1 MPDKIRSHIF
11 LGVVT
16 LLLAAA
22 LLVLLF
28 IPKPAKMY
36 RFQGPPPSG
45 PGGIISPSH
54 NQTGAASAL
63 ATGPAFV
70 LPPLTLQAV

>member
-28 IPKPAKMY
+28 IPKPAKIY
-36 RFQGPPPSG
+36 RFQGSPPSG
-45 PGGIISPSH
+45 AGGMISPSH
-54 NQTGAASAL
+54 DQASSASAL
-63 ATGPAFV
+63 TTGHSFV